1 MSRIIIA
8 TNPANDKVTQ
18 YLGAWQGEVVSLTK
32 RQKDTFIFELN
43 REKTNKKDLINLI
56 EEKNPQ
62 LVIFNGHGSYDSVFG
77 FDGGFLIKAEEN
89 ENVLMKRIV
98 HSLTCSSG
106 KVLGPSCIKIGALS
120 YIGYKE
126 EFKIVYLMNQ
136 NTKKEKLEDKIAG
149 LFLGPAF
156 EAIFSLIKGYSAQ
169 KAFANSQKKY
179 LENLKYSIA
188 ENNPGLNTA
197 VAPRLY
203 HNLIHQVCLGDGNS
217 FF

>member
-8 TNPANDKVTQ
+8 TNPANDIVTQ
-18 YLGAWQGEVVSLTK
+18 YLDAWQNEVVNLAK

-43 REKTNKKDLINLI
+43 REETNKESLAELIK
-56 EEKNPQ
+56 EKSPQ

-77 FDGGFLIKAEEN
+77 FDGGFLIKADEN
-89 ENVLMKRIV
+89 ESVLIKTIV

-106 KVLGPSCIKIGALS
+106 KILGPSCIKIGALS

-126 EFKIVYLMNQ
+126 EFKIVYQNDK
-136 NTKKEKLEDKIAG
+136 NTKIEMFEDEVAR

-156 EAIFSLIKGYSAQ
+156 EAIFSLIKGCSAQ
-169 KAFANSQKKY
+169 EAFANSQKKY
-179 LENLKYSIA
+179 SENLQYSILK
-188 ENNPGLNTA
+188 NDPRYNIA

-203 HNLIHQVCLGDGNS
+203 HNLIHQVCLGDGAS